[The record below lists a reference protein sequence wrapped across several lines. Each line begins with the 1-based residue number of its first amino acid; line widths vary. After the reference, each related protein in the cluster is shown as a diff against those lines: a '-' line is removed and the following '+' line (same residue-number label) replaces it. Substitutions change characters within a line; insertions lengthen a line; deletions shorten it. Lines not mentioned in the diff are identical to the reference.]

1 MITDQVIFRNNQW
14 EGFDRLKV
22 PGGDYQLLLVFA
34 EKSLLTD
41 ASIHNK
47 LRDHFPA
54 AKIVASSTAGEITG
68 RESLE
73 NAALVIA
80 LKLEQT
86 PFKVVYQNIS
96 TAKDS
101 HDLGIVLARQ
111 LAAEDLSY
119 VMIISDGHDVNGSDL
134 LNGIKSELGE
144 TLPMS
149 GGMAGDGNLFSST
162 LVGVDGDI
170 KNGHVALI
178 GFYGDALR
186 VCIDVQRGF
195 NYFGPER
202 KVTRSNKNVLYDI
215 DGTNAL
221 ELYKKYLGE
230 YAAELPSSALLFP
243 VAILNDND
251 EPLVRTILSINEAD
265 GSMVFAGN
273 MPEGVAIRFM
283 RSNLDQLIQKAEDAS
298 RLVTDCIEEPDL
310 MLVMNCVGRKIILGQ
325 RRGEEIEALTKSVS
339 KETVIAGFYTYGEF
353 SSWEKP
359 EKTCDLHNQTVVV
372 TALKEDIRVP
382 STDQ

>member
-1 MITDQVIFRNNQW
+1 MITDQLIFRNNHW
-14 EGFDRLKV
+14 EGFDRLKA

-34 EKSLLTD
+34 EKSHL
-41 ASIHNK
+41 SNPSMHEK
-47 LRDHFPA
+47 LRVHFPA

-111 LAAEDLSY
+111 VAAEDLSY

-134 LNGIKSELGE
+134 LNGIKLELGE

-162 LVGVDGDI
+162 LVGVDDDI
-170 KNGHVALI
+170 KNGHVVLI

-186 VCIDVQRGF
+186 VSIDVERGF

-221 ELYKKYLGE
+221 ELYKRYLGE

-251 EPLVRTILSINEAD
+251 EPLVRTILSINESD

-273 MPEGVAIRFM
+273 MPEGVSIRFM

-298 RLVTDCIEEPDL
+298 KKATDHLEDPDL